1 MAVTTGPPVRP
12 PLSVRHIR
20 IWARDNL
27 FGSVLN
33 SALTIVIALILWI
46 VLFGV
51 DPLIDIASGSRPD
64 HLLGNGILRF
74 VFDGAQWE
82 VITTNRRLI
91 FVGRFPADELWRVWV
106 ILFILSGLAGLSW
119 GLWSSIGRG
128 LAGMLAFGIVLVF
141 AFMVRGDAIL
151 LTAGTIGVF
160 VLGYV
165 IGHVLLAGGRHQG
178 LARNLAVGGWLLSFP
193 LTIYLLSAGDNVDSL
208 NWGGLLLTMIL
219 AVVGIVVSFPLAL
232 LLALGRASTFP
243 VIRLFCV
250 GYIEL
255 IRGVPLITL
264 LFMAKF
270 ILPLMVAQ
278 EGDVSLFGAKLL
290 EMNDVVRAMAAIT
303 IFSSAYLAEIIR
315 GGLQAVPRGQV
326 EAAQALGLGTS
337 RILALIVLPQALR
350 AVIPALVGQ
359 FIALFKDTSLVL
371 IVGLTELL
379 SVARQVTAQSDFI
392 GRQAEALLF
401 IALIYWVVAFSM
413 SRASQQLERTLGV
426 GER

>member
-1 MAVTTGPPVRP
+1 MALTAGARKPPALTVRTA
-12 PLSVRHIR
+12 RR
-20 IWARDNL
+20 WARDNL
-27 FGSVLN
+27 FGSVAN
-33 SALTIVIALILWI
+33 TALTVTTFLFVWFALIAIPGVVEFPPFGI
-46 VLFGV
+46 VWFVV
-51 DPLIDIASGSRPD
+51 DAAD
-64 HLLGNGILRF
+64 
-74 VFDGAQWE
+74 WE
-82 VITTNRRLI
+82 VITTNRKLFFI
-91 FVGRFPADELWRVWV
+91 GRFPADETWRLWV
-106 ILFILSGLAGLSW
+106 ILLPLSGLAGLSW
-119 GLWSSIGRG
+119 GLWSSIGRR
-128 LAGMLAFGIVLVF
+128 LAAMFAIGVVLIF
-141 AFMVRGDAIL
+141 LFMAEGDVAL
-151 LTAGTIGVF
+151 LTAGTIVLF
-160 VLGYV
+160 VGGYALGR
-165 IGHVLLAGGRHQG
+165 LLATSRYVA
-178 LARNLAVGGWLLSFP
+178 LARNLAIGGWLLSFP
-193 LTIYLLSAGDNVDSL
+193 LTMYLLTAGDDIDSL

-219 AVVGIVVSFPLAL
+219 AIVGIVASFPLAL

-278 EGDVSLFGAKLL
+278 EGDVSLLGARLL

-315 GGLQAVPRGQV
+315 GGLQSVPRGQI
-326 EAAQALGLGTS
+326 EAAQALGLGTA
-337 RILALIVLPQALR
+337 RILAFIVVPQALR

-359 FIALFKDTSLVL
+359 FIALFKDTSLVV

-379 SVARQVTAQSDFI
+379 KAAQQVTAQPDFI
-392 GRQAEALLF
+392 GKQAEALLF
-401 IALIYWVVAFSM
+401 VALIYWVVAFSM

>member
-1 MAVTTGPPVRP
+1 MALTAGARKPPALTVRTA
-12 PLSVRHIR
+12 RR
-20 IWARDNL
+20 WARDNL
-27 FGSVLN
+27 FGSVAN
-33 SALTIVIALILWI
+33 TALTVTTFLFVWFALIAIPGVVEFPPFGI
-46 VLFGV
+46 VWFVV
-51 DPLIDIASGSRPD
+51 DAAD
-64 HLLGNGILRF
+64 
-74 VFDGAQWE
+74 WE
-82 VITTNRRLI
+82 VITANRKLFFI
-91 FVGRFPADELWRVWV
+91 GRFPADETWRLWV
-106 ILFILSGLAGLSW
+106 ILLPLSGLAGLSW
-119 GLWSSIGRG
+119 GLWSSIGRR
-128 LAGMLAFGIVLVF
+128 LAAMFVIGVVLIF
-141 AFMVRGDAIL
+141 LFMAEGDVAL
-151 LTAGTIGVF
+151 LTTGTIGLF
-160 VLGYV
+160 IGGYVLGR
-165 IGHVLLAGGRHQG
+165 LLAASRYVA
-178 LARNLAVGGWLLSFP
+178 LARNLAVGGWLLTFP
-193 LTIYLLSAGDNVDSL
+193 LTMYLLTTGDDVDSL

-219 AVVGIVVSFPLAL
+219 AIVGIVASFPLAL

-250 GYIEL
+250 AYIEL

-278 EGDVSLFGAKLL
+278 EGDVSLLGVKLL

-326 EAAQALGLGTS
+326 EAAQALGLGTL
-337 RILALIVLPQALR
+337 RILAFIVLPQALR

-359 FIALFKDTSLVL
+359 FIALFKDTSLVV

-379 SVARQVTAQSDFI
+379 KAAQQVTAQPDFI

-401 IALIYWVVAFSM
+401 VALIYWIVAFSM

>member
-1 MAVTTGPPVRP
+1 MAVTSGPPVRP
-12 PLSVRHIR
+12 PLSFRLIR

-33 SALTIVIALILWI
+33 TALTAVISLILWI

-51 DPLIDIASGSRPD
+51 DPLIDIATGGRPD

-74 VFDGAQWE
+74 IFDEAQWE
-82 VITTNRRLI
+82 VITANRRLI
-91 FVGRFPADELWRVWV
+91 FVGRFPSEETWRIWIV
-106 ILFILSGLAGLSW
+106 LFTMSGLAGLSW
-119 GLWSSIGRG
+119 GLWSSMGRRFAVMLVIG
-128 LAGMLAFGIVLVF
+128 LVPVF
-141 AFMVRGDAIL
+141 LFMVQGESAL
-151 LTAGTIGVF
+151 LTAGTVGVF

-165 IGHVLLAGGRHQG
+165 IGHVLLAPGRYQG
-178 LARNLAVGGWLLSFP
+178 LARNLAVAGWLVSLP
-193 LTIYLLSAGDNVDSL
+193 ITMYLLSAGDDLDSL
-208 NWGGLLLTMIL
+208 NWGGLLLTLIL
-219 AVVGIVVSFPLAL
+219 AGVGIAASFPLAL

-250 GYIEL
+250 AYIEL

-278 EGDVSLFGAKLL
+278 QGDVTLLGFKLL
-290 EMNDVVRAMAAIT
+290 EMNDVVRAIAAIT

-326 EAAQALGLGTS
+326 GAAQALGLGTA
-337 RILALIVLPQALR
+337 RILAFIVLPQALR
-350 AVIPALVGQ
+350 AVIPAIVGQ
-359 FIALFKDTSLVL
+359 LISLFKDTSLVL

-379 SVARQVTAQSDFI
+379 SVTRQVTAQPDFI

-401 IALIYWVVAFSM
+401 IALIYWIVAFSM

>member
-1 MAVTTGPPVRP
+1 MALISRAPKPP
-12 PLSVRHIR
+12 PLTLR
-20 IWARDNL
+20 IARCWARENL
-27 FGSVLN
+27 FGSFAN
-33 SALTIVIALILWI
+33 ASLTVITSLIIGI
-46 VLFGV
+46 VLFAV
-51 DPLIDIASGSRPD
+51 
-64 HLLGNGILRF
+64 LRF
-74 VFDGAQWE
+74 VFASAEWE
-82 VITTNRRLI
+82 VITANRKLFFI
-91 FVGRFPADELWRVWV
+91 GRFPADETWRIWIV
-106 ILFILSGLAGLSW
+106 LFTMSGLAGLSW
-119 GLWSSIGRG
+119 GLWSSMGRG
-128 LAGMLAFGIVLVF
+128 LAVMLVIGLVPVF
-141 AFMVRGDAIL
+141 LFMVEGESAL
-151 LTAGTIGVF
+151 LTAGTLGVF

-165 IGHVLLAGGRHQG
+165 LGHVLLAPGRYQG
-178 LARNLAVGGWLLSFP
+178 LARNLAVAGWLLSFP
-193 LTIYLLSAGDNVDSL
+193 IIMYLLTAGDDVDSL
-208 NWGGLLLTMIL
+208 NWGGLLLTLIL
-219 AVVGIVVSFPLAL
+219 AGVGIVASFPLAL

-250 GYIEL
+250 AYIEL

-270 ILPLMVAQ
+270 ILPLMVAR
-278 EGDVSLFGAKLL
+278 EGDVSLLGVKLL

-326 EAAQALGLGTS
+326 EAAQALGLGTA

-359 FIALFKDTSLVL
+359 FIALFKDTSLVV

-379 SVARQVTAQSDFI
+379 KAAQQVTAQPDFI
-392 GRQAEALLF
+392 GRQAEALMF
-401 IALIYWVVAFSM
+401 VALIYWVVAFSM

>member
-1 MAVTTGPPVRP
+1 MALISRAPKPP
-12 PLSVRHIR
+12 PLTLR
-20 IWARDNL
+20 IARRWARENL
-27 FGSVLN
+27 FGSFAN
-33 SALTIVIALILWI
+33 TALTVITSLIIGI
-46 VLFGV
+46 VLFV
-51 DPLIDIASGSRPD
+51 V
-64 HLLGNGILRF
+64 LRF
-74 VFDGAQWE
+74 VFASAEWE
-82 VITTNRRLI
+82 VITANRKLFFI
-91 FVGRFPADELWRVWV
+91 GRFPADETWRLWV
-106 ILFILSGLAGLSW
+106 ILLPLSGLAGLSW
-119 GLWSSIGRG
+119 GLWSSIGRR
-128 LAGMLAFGIVLVF
+128 LAAMFVIGVVLIF
-141 AFMVRGDAIL
+141 LFMAEGDVAL
-151 LTAGTIGVF
+151 LTAGTIGLFVGGY
-160 VLGYV
+160 VLGR
-165 IGHVLLAGGRHQG
+165 LLAASRYLA
-178 LARNLAVGGWLLSFP
+178 LARNLAVGGWLLTFP
-193 LTIYLLSAGDNVDSL
+193 LTMYLLTAGDDVDSL

-219 AVVGIVVSFPLAL
+219 AVVGIVASFPLAL

-278 EGDVSLFGAKLL
+278 EGDVSLLGVKLL
-290 EMNDVVRAMAAIT
+290 DMNDVVRAMAAIT

-326 EAAQALGLGTS
+326 EAAQALGLGTA
-337 RILALIVLPQALR
+337 RILAFIVLPQALR
-350 AVIPALVGQ
+350 AVIPAIVGQ
-359 FIALFKDTSLVL
+359 FIALFKDTSLVV

-379 SVARQVTAQSDFI
+379 KAAQQVTAQPDFI

-401 IALIYWVVAFSM
+401 VALIYWVVAFSM

>member
-1 MAVTTGPPVRP
+1 MALTAGPPVRP
-12 PLSVRHIR
+12 PLSVRRIR
-20 IWARDNL
+20 AWVRENL
-27 FGSVLN
+27 FGSFSN
-33 SALTIVIALILWI
+33 TALTVITSLILWV

-51 DPLIDIASGSRPD
+51 DPLIDIATGSRPD

-74 VFDGAQWE
+74 IFDTAQWE
-82 VITTNRRLI
+82 VIIANRRLF
-91 FVGRFPADELWRVWV
+91 FVGRFPSEETWRIWV
-106 ILFILSGLAGLSW
+106 ILFTLSWLAGLSW
-119 GLWSSIGRG
+119 GLWSSIGRR
-128 LAGMLAFGIVLVF
+128 LAVMLAIGLVPVSV
-141 AFMVRGDAIL
+141 FMVEGESAL
-151 LTAGTIGVF
+151 LTAGTVGVF

-165 IGHVLLAGGRHQG
+165 IARRLLVPGSYQG
-178 LARNLAVGGWLLSFP
+178 LARNLAVAAWLLSFP
-193 LTIYLLSAGDNVDSL
+193 LTMYLLTTGDAVDSL
-208 NWGGLLLTMIL
+208 DWGGLLLTLIL
-219 AVVGIVVSFPLAL
+219 AVVGIVASFPLAL
-232 LLALGRASTFP
+232 LLALGRASSFP

-278 EGDVSLFGAKLL
+278 EGDVSLLGARLL

-303 IFSSAYLAEIIR
+303 IFSSAYLAETIR
-315 GGLQAVPRGQV
+315 GGLQAVPKGQV

-337 RILALIVLPQALR
+337 RILAFIVLPQALR

-359 FIALFKDTSLVL
+359 FISLFKDTSLVT

-379 SVARQVTAQSDFI
+379 GVAKQVTAQPDFI

-413 SRASQQLERTLGV
+413 SRSSQQLERTLGV

>member
-1 MAVTTGPPVRP
+1 MALISRAPKPP
-12 PLSVRHIR
+12 PLTLR
-20 IWARDNL
+20 IARRWARENL
-27 FGSVLN
+27 FGSFAN
-33 SALTIVIALILWI
+33 TALTVITSLIIGI
-46 VLFGV
+46 VLFV
-51 DPLIDIASGSRPD
+51 V
-64 HLLGNGILRF
+64 LRF
-74 VFDGAQWE
+74 VFASAEWE
-82 VITTNRRLI
+82 VITANRKLFFI
-91 FVGRFPADELWRVWV
+91 GRFPADETWRLWV
-106 ILFILSGLAGLSW
+106 ILLPLSGLAGLSW
-119 GLWSSIGRG
+119 GLWSSIGRR
-128 LAGMLAFGIVLVF
+128 LAAMFVIGVVLIF
-141 AFMVRGDAIL
+141 LFMAEGDVAL
-151 LTAGTIGVF
+151 LTAGTIGLFVGGY
-160 VLGYV
+160 VLGR
-165 IGHVLLAGGRHQG
+165 LLAASRYLA
-178 LARNLAVGGWLLSFP
+178 LARNLAVGGWLLTFP
-193 LTIYLLSAGDNVDSL
+193 LTMYLLTAGDDVDSL

-219 AVVGIVVSFPLAL
+219 AVVGIVASFPLAL

-278 EGDVSLFGAKLL
+278 EGDVSLLGVKLL

-326 EAAQALGLGTS
+326 EAAQALGLGTA
-337 RILALIVLPQALR
+337 RILAFIVLPQALR
-350 AVIPALVGQ
+350 AVIPAIVGQ
-359 FIALFKDTSLVL
+359 FIALFKDTSLVV

-379 SVARQVTAQSDFI
+379 KAAQQVTAQPDFI

-401 IALIYWVVAFSM
+401 VALIYWVVAFSM

>member
-1 MAVTTGPPVRP
+1 MALTAGPPLP
-12 PLSVRHIR
+12 APLSLRRIR
-20 IWARDNL
+20 IWARENL
-27 FGSVLN
+27 FGSFSN
-33 SALTIVIALILWI
+33 TALTVIISLILWVVI
-46 VLFGV
+46 FGAG
-51 DPLIDIASGSRPD
+51 PLIDIASGSWPD

-82 VITTNRRLI
+82 VITANRRLI
-91 FVGRFPADELWRVWV
+91 FVGRLPSEETWRIWV
-106 ILFILSGLAGLSW
+106 VLFIISGLAGLSW
-119 GLWSSIGRG
+119 GLWSSIGRR
-128 LAGMLAFGIVLVF
+128 LAVMLAIGLVPVF
-141 AFMVRGDAIL
+141 LFMAEGESAL
-151 LTAGTIGVF
+151 LTAGTVGVF
-160 VLGYV
+160 ALGYV
-165 IGHVLLAGGRHQG
+165 IARMLLAPGSYRGM
-178 LARNLAVGGWLLSFP
+178 ARNLLVVSWLLSFP
-193 LTIYLLSAGDNVDSL
+193 ITMYLLSAGDNVDSL

-219 AVVGIVVSFPLAL
+219 AVVGIVASFPLAL
-232 LLALGRASTFP
+232 LLALGRASSFP

-278 EGDVSLFGAKLL
+278 GGDVSLLGVRLL

-315 GGLQAVPRGQV
+315 GGLQSVPRGQV
-326 EAAQALGLGTS
+326 EAAQALGLGTT
-337 RILALIVLPQALR
+337 RILAFIVLPQALR
-350 AVIPALVGQ
+350 AVIPAIVGQ
-359 FIALFKDTSLVL
+359 LIALFKDTSLVL

-379 SVARQVTAQSDFI
+379 SVTRQVTAQPDFI

-401 IALIYWVVAFSM
+401 IALIYWIVAFSM

>member
-1 MAVTTGPPVRP
+1 MALTAGARKPSALTVR
-12 PLSVRHIR
+12 SARR
-20 IWARDNL
+20 WASENL
-27 FGSVLN
+27 FGSVAN
-33 SALTIVIALILWI
+33 TVLTVTTFLFVWFALIAIPGVVEFPPFGI
-46 VLFGV
+46 VWFVV
-51 DPLIDIASGSRPD
+51 DAAD
-64 HLLGNGILRF
+64 
-74 VFDGAQWE
+74 WE
-82 VITTNRRLI
+82 VITTNRKLFFI
-91 FVGRFPADELWRVWV
+91 GRFPSDETWRLWV
-106 ILFILSGLAGLSW
+106 ILLPLSGLAGLSW
-119 GLWSSIGRG
+119 GLWSSIGRR
-128 LAGMLAFGIVLVF
+128 LAAMFVIGVVLIF
-141 AFMVRGDAIL
+141 LFMAEGDVAL
-151 LTAGTIGVF
+151 LTAGTIGLFVGGY
-160 VLGYV
+160 VLGR
-165 IGHVLLAGGRHQG
+165 LLTGSRYLA

-193 LTIYLLSAGDNVDSL
+193 LTMYLLTAGDDIDSL

-219 AVVGIVVSFPLAL
+219 AVVGIVASFPLAL

-278 EGDVSLFGAKLL
+278 EGDVVLLGVKLL

-326 EAAQALGLGTS
+326 EAAQALGLGTT

-359 FIALFKDTSLVL
+359 FIALFKDTSLVV
-371 IVGLTELL
+371 IIGLTELL
-379 SVARQVTAQSDFI
+379 KAAQQVTAQPDFI
-392 GRQAEALLF
+392 GRQAEALMF
-401 IALIYWVVAFSM
+401 VALIYWVVAFSM